1 MKKINKH
8 ISEKYINS
16 AIVQKEIIDRLIER
30 LSSFINFIPRRV
42 IDLGSGV
49 GLSTKSLLEI
59 YPNAEFIMI
68 DHSSESLSDSI
79 LDNKNLSSVCANFK
93 NIPFENSSFDFVFSS
108 SALHWELDIQ
118 SSFKEIYRVLNLAGY
133 FYFQLTD
140 QIL

>member
-1 MKKINKH
+1 MQLCRKKLLIG
-8 ISEKYINS
+8 
-16 AIVQKEIIDRLIER
+16 LIER
-30 LSSFINFIPRRV
+30 LSFINFIPRRV

-93 NIPFENSSFDFVFSS
+93 NIPFENSSFDFVFS
-108 SALHWELDIQ
+108 H
-118 SSFKEIYRVLNLAGY
+118 
-133 FYFQLTD
+133 QLYTGN
-140 QIL
+140 